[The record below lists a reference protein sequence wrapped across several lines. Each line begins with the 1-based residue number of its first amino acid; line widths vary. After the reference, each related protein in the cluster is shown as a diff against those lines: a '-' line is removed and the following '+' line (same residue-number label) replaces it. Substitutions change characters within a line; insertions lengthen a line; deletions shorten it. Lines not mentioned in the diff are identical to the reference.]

1 VGDTLP
7 LLLVLDASLWLQSDL
22 EIRQIPFKDFFVSY
36 RKTALNKGEIIKEII
51 IPPVKSNSYIKF
63 TKTSKSKSVDISS
76 VITAVKIEYNED
88 FIINAALALGGV
100 SALPM
105 LSQKF
110 TELLTGKKLST
121 INIDSVISEVEKEF
135 EPLTDIRG
143 TALYR
148 KKLIQNHI
156 LLYFQELQKEEK

>member
-1 VGDTLP
+1 
-7 LLLVLDASLWLQSDL
+7 
-22 EIRQIPFKDFFVSY
+22 
-36 RKTALNKGEIIKEII
+36 
-51 IPPVKSNSYIKF
+51 
-63 TKTSKSKSVDISS
+63 VDISS

-88 FIINAALALGGV
+88 IIINAALALGGV